1 MMRIGFAKDIHR
13 LVEHRPLILGGILI
27 PYEKGL
33 LGHSDADVVLHS
45 VAESLLGALALGD
58 LGKWFPDTDN
68 KYKDMDSKIIVQTV
82 MEEVKKRNYSVQNI
96 DISIVAEKPK
106 LAPYILDMRTCIAKL
121 LQVEIEQVSVKAGTN
136 EQVDDLGKGL
146 AIEST
151 AICLLTKIECNK

>member
-13 LVEHRPLILGGILI
+13 LVEHRPLILGGVQI

-58 LGKWFPDTDN
+58 LGKWFPDTDD
-68 KYKDMDSKIIVQTV
+68 KYKNMDSKIIVQTV

-106 LAPYILDMRTCIAKL
+106 LAPYILSMRTCIAKL

-136 EQVDDLGKGL
+136 EQIDDLGKGL

-151 AICLLTKIECNK
+151 AICLLAKTECNK

>member
-13 LVEHRPLILGGILI
+13 LVEHRPLILGGVLI

-58 LGKWFPDTDN
+58 LGKWFPDSDN

-106 LAPYILDMRTCIAKL
+106 LAPYIFDMRTCIAKL

-151 AICLLTKIECNK
+151 AICLLVKTECNK

>member
-13 LVEHRPLILGGILI
+13 LVEHRPLILGGVQI

-58 LGKWFPDTDN
+58 LGKWFPDTDD
-68 KYKDMDSKIIVQTV
+68 KYKNMDSKIIVQTV

-96 DISIVAEKPK
+96 DISIVAERPK
-106 LAPYILDMRTCIAKL
+106 LAPYILAMRTCIAKL

-136 EQVDDLGKGL
+136 EQIDDLGKGL

-151 AICLLTKIECNK
+151 AICLLAKTECNK